1 MAEALGLVGGAGA
14 LPALMARE
22 ARRAGWRVVAFALAS
37 PESVAPHAD
46 RVVSCRLG
54 DVGPILSVLAEEGIR
69 HVVLAGRVRKDAV
82 FQGAPLDDAAR
93 DLQARAADWT
103 DDGLLRTATAAL
115 EAMGIEVLDQ
125 RRFLSPWL
133 VSRGWLAGP
142 LLAEPLAAEVAR
154 GLELARELA
163 RRGVGQTVVLRG
175 GSVAAVEA
183 MEGTDEAVRR
193 GLALA
198 GRGAIVV
205 KAAAP
210 AHDYR
215 FDVPTVGPDTV
226 ACCVSG
232 GAAVLAVEAER
243 VLLLE
248 RERVEAEA
256 VRAGM
261 SVVGV
266 TERSGV
272 D

>member
-1 MAEALGLVGGAGA
+1 MSSSPAGCERT
-14 LPALMARE
+14 PCSR
-22 ARRAGWRVVAFALAS
+22 ARRWTRPRGTSWR
-37 PESVAPHAD
+37 
-46 RVVSCRLG
+46 
-54 DVGPILSVLAEEGIR
+54 
-69 HVVLAGRVRKDAV
+69 GRRTGRT
-82 FQGAPLDDAAR
+82 Q
-93 DLQARAADWT
+93 
-103 DDGLLRTATAAL
+103 GLLRTAASAL

-125 RRFLSPWL
+125 RRFLAPWL
-133 VSRGWLAGP
+133 VSRGWVAGP
-142 LLAEPLAAEVAR
+142 ALPDALEADVAR
-154 GLELARELA
+154 GLALARELA

-210 AHDYR
+210 EHDYR

-226 ACCVSG
+226 ACCVAG

-243 VLLLE
+243 VLLLD

-256 VRAGM
+256 ARAEL
-261 SVVGV
+261 SLVGIA
-266 TERSGV
+266 ERPGV

>member
-1 MAEALGLVGGAGA
+1 MVDALGLVGGAGA

-37 PESVAPHAD
+37 PDSVAFHAD
-46 RVVSCRLG
+46 RVVPCRLG
-54 DVGPILSVLAEEGIR
+54 DVGPILSVLGEEAIR

-82 FQGAPLDDAAR
+82 FQGAPLDAAAR
-93 DLQARAADWT
+93 DLLARASDWT
-103 DDGLLRTATAAL
+103 DEGLLRTAAAAL
-115 EAMGIEVLDQ
+115 EGMGIEVFDQ
-125 RRFLSPWL
+125 RRFLAPWL
-133 VSRGWLAGP
+133 VTRGWVAGP
-142 LLAEPLAAEVAR
+142 PLPATLEADVAR
-154 GLELARELA
+154 GLDLARDLA
-163 RRGVGQTVVLRG
+163 RRGVGQTVVLRE

-183 MEGTDEAVRR
+183 MEGTDETVRR

-198 GRGAIVV
+198 GPGAVVV

-210 AHDYR
+210 EHDYR
-215 FDVPTVGPDTV
+215 FDVPTVGPDTI
-226 ACCVSG
+226 ACCVAG

-256 VRAGM
+256 ARAEI
-261 SVVGV
+261 SLVGV
-266 TERSGV
+266 GERTGV